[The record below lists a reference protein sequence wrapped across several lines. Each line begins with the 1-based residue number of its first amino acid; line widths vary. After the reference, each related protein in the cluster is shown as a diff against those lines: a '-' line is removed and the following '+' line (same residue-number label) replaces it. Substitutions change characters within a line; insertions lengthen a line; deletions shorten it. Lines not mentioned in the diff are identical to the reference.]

1 MSMYLI
7 SSTRPDGFFRCGTFF
22 PREGRR
28 VAGDAFTEAQWARL
42 HAEPFLKIAPAPADT
57 PGAEAET
64 RAAIEEAITDLDAS
78 DYQQDGKPKVAA
90 LRDALPDTVQITAAI
105 RDEVF
110 EAMQAEGFEPPEAA

>member
-28 VAGDAFTEAQWARL
+28 VAANAFSEAQWARL
-42 HAEPFLKIAPAPADT
+42 HAEPSLKIAPAPDDT
-57 PGAEAET
+57 PGADAEA
-64 RAAIEEAITDLDAS
+64 RAAIAEAIADLDAS
-78 DYQQDGKPKVAA
+78 AYQQDGKPKVAA
-90 LRDALPDTVQITAAI
+90 LRDVLADDVLITAAI

-110 EAMQAEGFEPPEAA
+110 QAMQAEGFEPPEGA